1 MNKETT
7 YILHPSV
14 YYSTINDKVALYYT
28 ARTMLYTFN
37 SFSKVIFDYFCE
49 EKSIQSLLD
58 HLEEKYEFDVANKDL
73 VEELEC
79 FLNDLIQNKIIVQL
93 GKASEYPGTLE
104 NDVSD
109 EFADSGK
116 LFSAT
121 IELTYRCNERCR
133 HCYVYDE
140 GGDELTTEQIKNVLD
155 DLHDMG
161 VLAILFTGG
170 EVFVRDDVFEILEY
184 AYEKRFA
191 VDIFT
196 NGALLD
202 GDKIIKLKA
211 LWLKGIHFSVYSH
224 IPEKHDAITQVEG
237 SFERTIK
244 SLKACS
250 LIGIPTK
257 IKTPVFAETIDDVDG
272 IISLARDAG
281 ASISISNDITPKK
294 NGDTA
299 PLSMRILS
307 SPEHNDISGSIEEQ
321 LGNLYKEP
329 YRQKDSP
336 RRMCSAGAKMISIN
350 PYGKVYPCGCFP
362 LCIGDITKQSIADIW
377 NNSKQLNEWRKKN
390 LASNR
395 EECATCPHYNYCRFC
410 PGEALMYTGKCTSKY
425 PDACYVAEQKA
436 KTYSKI
442 SMEGGENDEGL

>member
-1 MNKETT
+1 MNRDTS

-14 YYSTINDKVALYYT
+14 FYSTINDKVALYYT

-37 SFSKVIFDYFCE
+37 SFSKVIFDFFRE
-49 EKSIQSLLD
+49 EKSIQSLFDYLEGNYQFD
-58 HLEEKYEFDVANKDL
+58 LSNEESVNGLEE
-73 VEELEC
+73 
-79 FLNDLIQNKIIVQL
+79 FLDDLIQNKIIVQL
-93 GKASEYPGTLE
+93 GKVSEYPGTLE

-109 EFADSGK
+109 EFAENRK

-140 GGDELTTEQIKNVLD
+140 GGQELTTDQVKKILD
-155 DLHDMG
+155 DLHNMG

-170 EVFVRDDVFEILEY
+170 EVFARSDIFEILEY

-191 VDIFT
+191 IDIFT

-202 GDKIIKLKA
+202 GDKIIRLKA
-211 LWLKGIHFSVYSH
+211 LWLKGIHFSVYFH
-224 IPEKHDAITQVEG
+224 IPEKHDAITQVKG
-237 SFERTIK
+237 SFEKTLTA
-244 SLKACS
+244 LKACS

-257 IKTPVFAETIDDVDG
+257 IKAPIFAETIDDVDG
-272 IISLARDAG
+272 IISLARSVG
-281 ASISISNDITPKK
+281 ASISINNDITPKK
-294 NGDTA
+294 NGDTS

-307 SPEHNDISGSIEEQ
+307 SPEQKDISSSVEEQ

-329 YRQKDSP
+329 SREKSSP
-336 RRMCSAGAKMISIN
+336 RRICSAGAKTVSIN

-362 LCIGDITKQSIADIW
+362 LCIGDVTKQSIEDIW
-377 NNSKQLNEWRKKN
+377 NNSEQLNDWRKKN

-395 EECATCPHYNYCRFC
+395 LECDSCQHYNYCRYC
-410 PGEALMYTGKCTSKY
+410 PGEAMMYTGNCTSKY
-425 PDACYVAEQKA
+425 PDACYVAEHKA
-436 KTYSKI
+436 KLFSK
-442 SMEGGENDEGL
+442 NL

>member
-1 MNKETT
+1 MNKDIA

-14 YYSTINDKVALYYT
+14 FYSSINEKVVLYYT
-28 ARTMLYTFN
+28 AKAMLFTFN
-37 SFSKVIFDYFCE
+37 SFSKVIFDFFRNE
-49 EKSIQSLLD
+49 ATVQSLFD
-58 HLEEKYEFDVANKDL
+58 YLEKEYHVDTANTDLVKDL
-73 VEELEC
+73 EH
-79 FLNDLIQNKIIVQL
+79 FLNEIIKNRIIIQP
-93 GKASEYPGTLE
+93 GKATEYPGTLE

-109 EFADSGK
+109 EFAASGK

-140 GGDELTTEQIKNVLD
+140 GGKELSTDQVKKVLD

-161 VLAILFTGG
+161 VVAILFTGG
-170 EVFVRDDVFEILEY
+170 EVFARSDIFEILEY

-196 NGALLD
+196 NGTLLN
-202 GDKIIKLKA
+202 GDKIIRLKA
-211 LWLKGIHFSVYSH
+211 FWLKGIHFSVYSH

-237 SFERTIK
+237 SFEKT
-244 SLKACS
+244 LAAVKACS

-272 IISLARDAG
+272 IISLARRLG
-281 ASISISNDITPKK
+281 TSISISNDITPKK

-299 PLSMRILS
+299 PLRMRILS
-307 SPEHNDISGSIEEQ
+307 SPEHNDISSSIEDQ

-329 YRQKDSP
+329 YSEKSSP
-336 RRMCSAGAKMISIN
+336 RRICSAGAKMVSIN
-350 PYGKVYPCGCFP
+350 PYGKVFPCGCFP
-362 LCIGDITKQSIADIW
+362 LCIGDVTRQSIADIW
-377 NNSKQLNEWRKKN
+377 NKSKQLGDWRKRN

-395 EECATCPHYNYCRFC
+395 LDCVSCPHFNYCRYC
-410 PGEALMYTGKCTSKY
+410 PGEAMKYTGNCTSKY
-425 PDACYVAEQKA
+425 PDACFVAEQKA
-436 KTYSKI
+436 KLFS
-442 SMEGGENDEGL
+442 

>member
-1 MNKETT
+1 MNRSTS

-14 YYSTINDKVALYYT
+14 FYSTINEKVALYYT

-37 SFSKVIFDYFCE
+37 SFSKVIFDFFRE
-49 EKSIQSLLD
+49 ERSIQSLFE
-58 HLEEKYEFDVANKDL
+58 HLEENYQFDLAN
-73 VEELEC
+73 EEAAKGLED
-79 FLNDLIQNKIIVQL
+79 FLNDLIQNKIIIQL
-93 GKASEYPGTLE
+93 GKVSEYPGTLE

-109 EFADSGK
+109 EFAESRK

-140 GGDELTTEQIKNVLD
+140 GGKELSTEQVKKLLD

-170 EVFVRDDVFEILEY
+170 EVFVRNDIFEILEY
-184 AYEKRFA
+184 AHEKHFA
-191 VDIFT
+191 IDIFT

-224 IPEKHDAITQVEG
+224 IPEKHDAITQVKG
-237 SFERTIK
+237 SFEKT
-244 SLKACS
+244 LKALKSCS

-257 IKTPVFAETIDDVDG
+257 IKAPIFSETIDDVEG
-272 IISLARDAG
+272 IISLARKVG
-281 ASISISNDITPKK
+281 ASISINNDITPKK
-294 NGDTA
+294 NGDTS
-299 PLSMRILS
+299 PLSMRVLS
-307 SPEHNDISGSIEEQ
+307 RPEQKDISSSIEEQ

-329 YRQKDSP
+329 HRDKKTP
-336 RRMCSAGAKMISIN
+336 RRICSAGAKMVSIN

-362 LCIGDITKQSIADIW
+362 LCIGDVTKQSIEDIW
-377 NNSKQLNEWRKKN
+377 NNSEQLNDWRMKN

-395 EECATCPHYNYCRFC
+395 VECESCQYYNYCRYC
-410 PGEALMYTGKCTSKY
+410 PGEAMMYTGNCTSKY
-425 PDACYVAEQKA
+425 PDACYVAEHKA
-436 KTYSKI
+436 KFFHKSL
-442 SMEGGENDEGL
+442 SEGGENA